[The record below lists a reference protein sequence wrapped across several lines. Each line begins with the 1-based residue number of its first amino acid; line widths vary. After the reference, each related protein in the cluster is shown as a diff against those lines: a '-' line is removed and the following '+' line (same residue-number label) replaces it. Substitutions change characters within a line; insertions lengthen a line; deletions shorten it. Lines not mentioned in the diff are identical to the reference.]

1 MARRVFVPFPA
12 APALARVPLL
22 PLTWPGAAAE
32 EPVDPLVRE
41 GMFLASRQADMIAA
55 GAPGRPQ
62 DSSGAATVRSY
73 TIRARARPTPQGV
86 FAGVAAAFFAER
98 GGRHGLSM
106 GSGHRAR
113 SVPDSRW
120 LAEVSARA
128 LDDPDVLPLL
138 TLSANNMAVQRGE
151 RLEHERPAEPGTA
164 GVRRVAVRA
173 TGAVT
178 LIMKACTRGARWGEV
193 LGAVTRAWPEA
204 PEPSARSMVLEL
216 VRRGFLLT
224 DLLPDRGG
232 DDPLG
237 HLLRKLPLRSA
248 LRDDLAQ
255 VRRHLADAD
264 TFPPGASGRLKALA
278 EARDAADRVVVC
290 ERPFS
295 VDVAIDAH
303 MVLPAGLA
311 EDAAG
316 AAGILWRI
324 GSRPDPLAGYHD
336 RFVARYG
343 PHRAVRLVDAAD
355 PVAGIGTGVTDS
367 EPATPAESTAVLASL
382 IASATGRH
390 RVEVDLD
397 DATVEALA
405 AASGSQDALP
415 PRTAEAYVRVIADS
429 PEAAASGHLR
439 LAVCPGGHT
448 QDAGSSSG
456 RFASL
461 LPGLPE
467 TGYQDRGAVVAE
479 LAVRTRTASGML
491 LAPPTGFAKHR
502 IPLGVAVSPGDLD
515 LDDLLLVSDGQLLQL
530 RSASLDQR
538 IIPVLYSRLSPQLLP
553 PIAQLL
559 RMLGNHGSRPWQ
571 TWSWGP
577 LTGTPFQPRVRYRT
591 TILTPARWVLPP
603 AVAGAAHHP
612 GEWDAALE
620 EWRTTTVPAP
630 PDIVV
635 VTDHDRALPVDLRR
649 ADDRALLR
657 RHVRRGINAVTEQP
671 GGPDAVQGVV
681 TGPAGQHALE
691 LVISLARTQAPAA
704 PPLRPSATARP
715 VRRPGE
721 GLHLPGSDWLSL
733 TIRTPATCQDEVLTR
748 VGTLAEGFPAPW
760 FWLRYSD
767 HAGPHLR
774 IRFHADP
781 ACLGGR
787 LLPAMAA
794 MTADLI
800 TGRLAS
806 GLSAE
811 PYEQEIERYG
821 GSPEA
826 MAAAERVFI
835 ADSRVALAEL
845 TADADQRMVI
855 AALSAATIARTV
867 ADEDRAALAGHHLDR
882 SARRRLA
889 ELRPRTRAAARN
901 ETTGLL
907 TPPADTAWTARDAA
921 LAAYRNALHPAHR
934 ASCASS
940 LIHMHINRLLGGT
953 PLEPLAR
960 ALAADLLFLPQARP
974 QHDQPP

>member
-1 MARRVFVPFPA
+1 VARRVFVPFPG

-22 PLTWPGAAAE
+22 SLAWPGAAVA
-32 EPVDPLVRE
+32 EPVDPVVRE
-41 GMFLASRQADMIAA
+41 GMFLASRQADMIA

-86 FAGVAAAFFAER
+86 FAGVAAALGEER

-106 GSGHRAR
+106 GGGHRAR

-120 LAEVSARA
+120 LAEVSALA

-138 TLSANNMAVQRGE
+138 TLSANNLAVQRGE

-164 GVRRVAVRA
+164 GVRRVTVRA

-178 LIMKACTRGARWGEV
+178 LVVKLCARGARWGEV
-193 LGAVTRAWPEA
+193 LDAVTRAWPGA
-204 PEPSARSMVLEL
+204 PEPAARGLVLEL

-224 DLLPDRGG
+224 DLLPDCGG

-248 LRDDLAQ
+248 LRADLEQ
-255 VRRHLADAD
+255 VRGHLADAD
-264 TFPPGASGRLKALA
+264 AFPPGAAARLKALA

-295 VDVAIDAH
+295 VDVAVDARL
-303 MVLPAGLA
+303 VLPAGLA

-316 AAGILWRI
+316 AAGVLWRI

-343 PHRAVRLVDAAD
+343 PHRAVRLADAAD
-355 PVAGIGTGVTDS
+355 PVVGIGTDVTGS
-367 EPATPAESTAVLASL
+367 EAAMPAESTAVLASL
-382 IASATGRH
+382 ITSATGGH

-397 DATVEALA
+397 DATVEALV

-439 LAVCPGGHT
+439 LAVCPGGYT

-461 LPGLPE
+461 LPGLSE
-467 TGYQDRGAVVAE
+467 TGYQDQGAVVAE
-479 LAVRTRTASGML
+479 LAVRTRTVSGML

-515 LDDLLLVSDGQLLQL
+515 PDDLLLVSDGQLLQL
-530 RSASLDQR
+530 WSARLDQR
-538 IIPVLYSRLSPQLLP
+538 IVPVLYSRLSPQLLP

-559 RMLGNHGSRPWQ
+559 RMLGNHGCRPWQ

-577 LTGTPFQPRVRYRT
+577 LAGTPFQPRVRYRT

-603 AVAGAAHHP
+603 AVEHAAHHP

-620 EWRTTTVPAP
+620 EWRTATVPVP

-635 VTDHDRALPVDLRR
+635 VTDHDRALPLDLRR

-657 RHVRRGINAVTEQP
+657 RHVRRGISAVTEQP
-671 GGPDAVQGVV
+671 GGSDAIQGVV
-681 TGPAGQHALE
+681 AGPAGQHALE
-691 LVISLARTQAPAA
+691 LVISLARAQSPAV
-704 PPLRPSATARP
+704 PPLRPSAAARP

-721 GLHLPGSDWLSL
+721 GLRLPGSDWLSL
-733 TIRTPATCQDEVLTR
+733 TISTPAACQDEVLTR
-748 VGTLAEGFPAPW
+748 VGALAAGFPAPW

-767 HAGPHLR
+767 HVGPHLR
-774 IRFHADP
+774 VRFHADP
-781 ACLGGR
+781 ACLGGHV
-787 LLPAMAA
+787 LPAMAA
-794 MTADLI
+794 LTAELI

-821 GSPEA
+821 GSRRA
-826 MAAAERVFI
+826 MTAAEHVFI
-835 ADSRVALAEL
+835 ADSGVALAVL
-845 TADADQRMVI
+845 TADASQRIVI

-867 ADEDRAALAGHHLDR
+867 ADGDRAALVGHHLDR
-882 SARRRLA
+882 GARCRLV

-901 ETTGLL
+901 QVSGLL
-907 TPPADTAWTARDAA
+907 TPPADKAWTARDAA
-921 LAAYRNALHPAHR
+921 LAAYRNTLHPARR

-940 LIHMHINRLLGGT
+940 LIHLHANRLLGGT

-960 ALAADLLFLPQARP
+960 ALAADLLFLPQARSR
-974 QHDQPP
+974 HPPPP